1 MKRLA
6 LSLLLF
12 STTVAQSQV
21 IETAKRIGF
30 YDTDNKK
37 ITMETF
43 NLIMKKNHES
53 MFVRRKDH
61 GSDSVSF
68 TLTKYTL
75 SQIKEDSLAAVK
87 RDNDLQNLIN
97 SKLPPIVL
105 KTVSGDSISIASI
118 KGIKVLHFWF
128 TACQPCLDEIPAMN
142 RLIKKYSK
150 LNVNFIGLTYESSDQ
165 VKKFMLKNKFD
176 LPTYVDAAQTIEK
189 LKITSYPTTMLTDEY
204 NKILFI
210 DNKGISATR
219 ALELYLSQL
228 VIR

>member
-1 MKRLA
+1 MKRLT
-6 LSLLLF
+6 LSLLLL
-12 STTVAQSQV
+12 SATIAQSQV

-68 TLTKYTL
+68 MLTKYTL

-105 KTVSGDSISIASI
+105 KTVSGDS
-118 KGIKVLHFWF
+118 F
-128 TACQPCLDEIPAMN
+128 Q
-142 RLIKKYSK
+142 
-150 LNVNFIGLTYESSDQ
+150 
-165 VKKFMLKNKFD
+165 
-176 LPTYVDAAQTIEK
+176 
-189 LKITSYPTTMLTDEY
+189 
-204 NKILFI
+204 
-210 DNKGISATR
+210 
-219 ALELYLSQL
+219 
-228 VIR
+228 